1 MYFAKLFEL
10 AALVTLTILILVK
23 IYNLYFLIH
32 DADPHYKEL
41 QIGMAVSIVL
51 MVYHIFYNNLAYNW
65 RFSVKIASYPCGT
78 YFCFDPWNWLLCFC
92 FLKKP
97 CQDRCCTSWTAV
109 KWTLFFPAFAY
120 LAYTVNSWKNAKDL

>member
-1 MYFAKLFEL
+1 
-10 AALVTLTILILVK
+10 
-23 IYNLYFLIH
+23 
-32 DADPHYKEL
+32 
-41 QIGMAVSIVL
+41 MAVSIVL

-120 LAYTVNSWKNAKDL
+120 LAYTVNSWKNAKDLQFETEGIYEELGKEKSDYLREKYMTNLDILYTIFAL